1 MDEHL
6 IICAALT
13 IAVGIPCG
21 LIAKRLRVPAGF
33 MIGAFFGVSVL
44 SIATGEAWLPTE
56 TRTLVQMVA
65 GAFVGCSLERSD
77 LVRLRGFLKWDSS
90 YGRHHP

>member
-1 MDEHL
+1 M
-6 IICAALT
+6 
-13 IAVGIPCG
+13 GIPCG
-21 LIAKRLRVPAGF
+21 LLAKKLKVPAGF

-65 GAFVGCSLERSD
+65 GAFVGAPLSAATLF
-77 LVRLRGFLKWDSS
+77 GYAAF
-90 YGRHHP
+90 